1 MLKEILIECFF
12 LDFEIIKIIMR
23 NIFDKCS
30 FICLLII
37 SIHAWTIH
45 SYGDIEL
52 LTDDND
58 ANTSKRVNLESL
70 IESMHVNHRVKRLAA
85 GTTNVISKCFPIWSY
100 FFNTFSPSVSY
111 C

>member
-12 LDFEIIKIIMR
+12 LDFEMLR
-23 NIFDKCS
+23 NIFDKCW

-37 SIHAWTIH
+37 GMHVWTIH

-58 ANTSKRVNLESL
+58 ADTLKRVNFESL
-70 IESMHVNHRVKRLAA
+70 IESMDVNHIIKRLAA
-85 GTTNVISKCFPIWSY
+85 VIADTTSVFRFGVIF
-100 FFNTFSPSVSY
+100 
-111 C
+111 